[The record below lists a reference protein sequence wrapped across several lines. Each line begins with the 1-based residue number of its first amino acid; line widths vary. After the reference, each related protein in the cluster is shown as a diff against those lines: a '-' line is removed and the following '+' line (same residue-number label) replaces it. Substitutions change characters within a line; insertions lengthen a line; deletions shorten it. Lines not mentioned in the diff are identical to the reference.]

1 MRRKR
6 AKKNIRAGKKFTHT
20 VIPRMQEVKEF
31 FCAFLL
37 GAGSGVDAGL
47 AQLQTLF
54 RVHTVFGFLALGSY
68 RFERVLENI
77 EQMWCSPEKQAEYCL
92 LFCNNNS

>member
-1 MRRKR
+1 MRRKGQ
-6 AKKNIRAGKKFTHT
+6 KKIYKSMQKSIYT

-31 FCAFLL
+31 FCAVLL

-47 AQLQTLF
+47 AQLQTLL

-68 RFERVLENI
+68 CFERILENM
-77 EQMWCSPEKQAEYCL
+77 EQMWCSPEKQAESCL
-92 LFCNNNS
+92 LF

>member
-1 MRRKR
+1 
-6 AKKNIRAGKKFTHT
+6 
-20 VIPRMQEVKEF
+20 MQEVKEF
-31 FCAFLL
+31 FCAVLL

-47 AQLQTLF
+47 AKLQTLL

-77 EQMWCSPEKQAEYCL
+77 EQMWCSPGKQAESRLMTNNL
-92 LFCNNNS
+92 LTII